1 MKRRSKNMIW
11 YLGYAASLALIL
23 IIILTDLPGKA
34 DMALAVLMAV
44 IFSVSHMNIFHNK
57 MLSRDDDYRVSVMDE
72 RNIAIREKAGNIANM
87 ATMTLLGLAT
97 VIFIAFDYIFSAIVT
112 GVIVAV
118 QPVILII
125 ISNALEKKMWQG
137 GSSDEKQ

>member
-1 MKRRSKNMIW
+1 MIW

-125 ISNALEKKMWQG
+125 ISNALEKRM
-137 GSSDEKQ
+137 

>member
-23 IIILTDLPGKA
+23 IIIQTDLPGKA

-125 ISNALEKKMWQG
+125 ISNALEKKM
-137 GSSDEKQ
+137 

>member
-1 MKRRSKNMIW
+1 MIW

-57 MLSRDDDYRVSVMDE
+57 MLSRDDDYRISVMDE

-125 ISNALEKKMWQG
+125 ISNALEKKM
-137 GSSDEKQ
+137 

>member
-72 RNIAIREKAGNIANM
+72 LNIAIREKAGNIANM

-125 ISNALEKKMWQG
+125 ISNALEKKM
-137 GSSDEKQ
+137 

>member
-34 DMALAVLMAV
+34 DMALAILMAV

-118 QPVILII
+118 QPVILLI
-125 ISNALEKKMWQG
+125 ISNALEKKM
-137 GSSDEKQ
+137 

>member
-125 ISNALEKKMWQG
+125 ISNALEKKM
-137 GSSDEKQ
+137 

>member
-11 YLGYAASLALIL
+11 YLGYAVSLALIL

-125 ISNALEKKMWQG
+125 ISNALEKKM
-137 GSSDEKQ
+137 

>member
-72 RNIAIREKAGNIANM
+72 RNIAIREQAGNIANM

-125 ISNALEKKMWQG
+125 ISNALEKKM
-137 GSSDEKQ
+137 

>member
-57 MLSRDDDYRVSVMDE
+57 MLSRDADYRVSVMDE

-125 ISNALEKKMWQG
+125 ISNALEKRM
-137 GSSDEKQ
+137 

>member
-87 ATMTLLGLAT
+87 ATMTLLSLAT

-125 ISNALEKKMWQG
+125 ISNALEKKM
-137 GSSDEKQ
+137 

>member
-23 IIILTDLPGKA
+23 IIILSDLPGKA

-125 ISNALEKKMWQG
+125 ISNALEKKM
-137 GSSDEKQ
+137 

>member
-72 RNIAIREKAGNIANM
+72 RTIAIREKAGNIANM

-125 ISNALEKKMWQG
+125 ISNALEKKM
-137 GSSDEKQ
+137 

>member
-1 MKRRSKNMIW
+1 MIW

-125 ISNALEKKMWQG
+125 ISNALEKKM
-137 GSSDEKQ
+137 

>member
-1 MKRRSKNMIW
+1 MKRKSKNMIW

-125 ISNALEKKMWQG
+125 ISNALEKKM
-137 GSSDEKQ
+137 

>member
-72 RNIAIREKAGNIANM
+72 RNITIREKAGNIANM

-125 ISNALEKKMWQG
+125 ISNALEKKM
-137 GSSDEKQ
+137 

>member
-1 MKRRSKNMIW
+1 MP
-11 YLGYAASLALIL
+11 L
-23 IIILTDLPGKA
+23 LTDLPGKA

-125 ISNALEKKMWQG
+125 ISNALEKKM
-137 GSSDEKQ
+137 

>member
-1 MKRRSKNMIW
+1 MKRKSKNMIW

-125 ISNALEKKMWQG
+125 ISNALEKRM
-137 GSSDEKQ
+137 

>member
-23 IIILTDLPGKA
+23 
-34 DMALAVLMAV
+34 MALAVLMAV

-125 ISNALEKKMWQG
+125 ISNALEKRM
-137 GSSDEKQ
+137 

>member
-125 ISNALEKKMWQG
+125 ISKCTGKEDVARR
-137 GSSDEKQ
+137 

>member
-72 RNIAIREKAGNIANM
+72 RNIAIREKAGNIAKR

-97 VIFIAFDYIFSAIVT
+97 VIFIAFDYIFSTIVT

-125 ISNALEKKMWQG
+125 ISNALEKKM
-137 GSSDEKQ
+137 

>member
-11 YLGYAASLALIL
+11 YLGYAASLALLL

-57 MLSRDDDYRVSVMDE
+57 MLSRDNDYRVSVMDE

-125 ISNALEKKMWQG
+125 ISNALEKKM
-137 GSSDEKQ
+137 

>member
-57 MLSRDDDYRVSVMDE
+57 MLSRDDDYRISVMDE

-125 ISNALEKKMWQG
+125 ISNALEKKM
-137 GSSDEKQ
+137 

>member
-23 IIILTDLPGKA
+23 FIILTDLPGKA

-125 ISNALEKKMWQG
+125 ISNALEKKM
-137 GSSDEKQ
+137 

>member
-72 RNIAIREKAGNIANM
+72 RNIAIRDKAGNIANM

-125 ISNALEKKMWQG
+125 ISNALEKKM
-137 GSSDEKQ
+137 

>member
-23 IIILTDLPGKA
+23 IIILTDLSGKA

-125 ISNALEKKMWQG
+125 ISNALEKRM
-137 GSSDEKQ
+137 

>member
-125 ISNALEKKMWQG
+125 ISNALEKRM
-137 GSSDEKQ
+137 

>member
-34 DMALAVLMAV
+34 DMAV

-125 ISNALEKKMWQG
+125 ISNALEKKM
-137 GSSDEKQ
+137 

>member
-57 MLSRDDDYRVSVMDE
+57 MLSRDDNYRVSVMDE

-125 ISNALEKKMWQG
+125 ISNAPEKNM
-137 GSSDEKQ
+137 

>member
-57 MLSRDDDYRVSVMDE
+57 MLSRDNDYRVSVMDE

-125 ISNALEKKMWQG
+125 ISNALEKKM
-137 GSSDEKQ
+137 

>member
-57 MLSRDDDYRVSVMDE
+57 MLSRDDDYRISVMDE

-125 ISNALEKKMWQG
+125 ISNALEKRM
-137 GSSDEKQ
+137 

>member
-57 MLSRDDDYRVSVMDE
+57 MLSRDDNYRVSVMDE

-125 ISNALEKKMWQG
+125 ISNALEKKM
-137 GSSDEKQ
+137 

>member
-97 VIFIAFDYIFSAIVT
+97 AIFIAFDYIFSAIVT

-125 ISNALEKKMWQG
+125 ISNALEKRM
-137 GSSDEKQ
+137 

>member
-1 MKRRSKNMIW
+1 MKRISKNMIW

-97 VIFIAFDYIFSAIVT
+97 VIFIAFDYIFPAIVT

-118 QPVILII
+118 QPVILLI
-125 ISNALEKKMWQG
+125 ISNALEKKM
-137 GSSDEKQ
+137 

>member
-112 GVIVAV
+112 GIIVAV

-125 ISNALEKKMWQG
+125 ISNALEKKM
-137 GSSDEKQ
+137 

>member
-11 YLGYAASLALIL
+11 YLGYAASLALLL

-125 ISNALEKKMWQG
+125 ISNALEKKM
-137 GSSDEKQ
+137 

>member
-57 MLSRDDDYRVSVMDE
+57 MLSRDEDYRVSVMDE

-125 ISNALEKKMWQG
+125 ISNALEKRM
-137 GSSDEKQ
+137 